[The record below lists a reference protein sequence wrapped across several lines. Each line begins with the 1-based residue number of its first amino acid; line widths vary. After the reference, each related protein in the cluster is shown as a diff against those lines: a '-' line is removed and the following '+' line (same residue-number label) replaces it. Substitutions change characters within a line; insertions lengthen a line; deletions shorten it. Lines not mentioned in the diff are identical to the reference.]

1 MSKKEQQL
9 LEEVLALPPKVRAE
23 MAEKLLASLE
33 DTEISHIDRAW
44 AKECDRRIKAIEAGK
59 MEVVDGTEIL
69 RKLRNRS

>member
-1 MSKKEQQL
+1 MSKKELQL

-33 DTEISHIDRAW
+33 DNAISDIDRAW
-44 AKECDRRIKAIEAGK
+44 AEECDRRMKAIEAGE
-59 MEVVDGTEIL
+59 MEVVDGAEII